1 MAGWGKTGGADFASI
16 SSILRAAWGEGEAMN
31 LRWKVI
37 AAGLTL
43 VAVYMLALTSHTAI
57 SSEPILDPGKNAA
70 TFSR

>member
-1 MAGWGKTGGADFASI
+1 
-16 SSILRAAWGEGEAMN
+16 MN

-37 AAGLTL
+37 AAGLML